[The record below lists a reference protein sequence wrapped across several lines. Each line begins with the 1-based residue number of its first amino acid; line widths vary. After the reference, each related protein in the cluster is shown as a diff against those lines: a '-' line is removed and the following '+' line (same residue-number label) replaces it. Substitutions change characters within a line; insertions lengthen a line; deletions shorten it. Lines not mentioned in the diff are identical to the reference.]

1 MNESA
6 KRLKQAM
13 EIKGINQQDL
23 AQKSGIGKSNI
34 SRYLSGAYEPKSGVA
49 QKLATALGV
58 SPLWLMCLD
67 NFDYSS
73 EWKDGMEPYY
83 PVNDEKNSALY
94 AQYRELAEKEHNV
107 HLGGRLAEYKY
118 YDMAPII
125 EKVMKRFVNM

>member
-73 EWKDGMEPYY
+73 EWKDAKSEIEN
-83 PVNDEKNSALY
+83 VLLDLDEKQMERLLEY
-94 AQYRELAEKEHNV
+94 AKMLKSYKPEK
-107 HLGGRLAEYKY
+107 
-118 YDMAPII
+118 
-125 EKVMKRFVNM
+125 